1 MIVITTELFRGPC
14 SADRVPD
21 EPVTRG
27 TTMTDLNVSQ
37 DGTVQPDPPVPD
49 PWDSGPDDP
58 PEPPEPPD
66 PPVTDPWD
74 SGPDA

>member
-1 MIVITTELFRGPC
+1 
-14 SADRVPD
+14 
-21 EPVTRG
+21 
-27 TTMTDLNVSQ
+27 MTDPNVSQ
-37 DGTVQPDPPVPD
+37 DGTVQPDPPVTD

-58 PEPPEPPD
+58 PEPPKPPD